1 MTLSIRAR
9 RSGRIM
15 LDSINQPLLDVRD
28 LSVAFRQGGAES
40 VAVDKVSFS
49 IERGMQTALSPLRWS
64 L

>member
-1 MTLSIRAR
+1 
-9 RSGRIM
+9 M

-49 IERGMQTALSPLRWS
+49 IERGQCVALVGDPARENPSALCRC
-64 L
+64 